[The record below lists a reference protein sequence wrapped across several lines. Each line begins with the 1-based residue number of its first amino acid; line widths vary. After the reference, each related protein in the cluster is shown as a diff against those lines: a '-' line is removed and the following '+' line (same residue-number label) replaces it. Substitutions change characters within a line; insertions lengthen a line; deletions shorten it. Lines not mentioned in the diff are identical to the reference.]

1 MREGATLD
9 TSVTAYQNLGP
20 RVAEIRH
27 ELLEE
32 AATVPQVLRQSR
44 RASGGVWATFGQGR
58 SRLAAAAL
66 AGAALACGSA
76 GAQESAVVI
85 DKRIQGV
92 FTDLPGNAVD
102 LAIPLTRRALKR
114 RSVEEGGQAL
124 PYLDARTEP
133 PLAADDQAQA
143 RGRSRKA
150 AVAAAPEAAE
160 EPEEGSAEDP
170 KSARFPR
177 PRPGAKK
184 PQEPETAAAPV
195 QVVRPVAAQPSPQ
208 SNAPPDLVAGAALP
222 ERSEREVP
230 PVPRARPAVAET
242 ADIVT
247 AALPP
252 ALTPRPTSEPAPSR
266 PPAPTSSLPT
276 PESQLAVVRKAAP
289 DKPAGSDPAAI
300 IEAAMNSRLR
310 PASVPPAVEASKSPL
325 NEKASSHS
333 QATPAQRAE
342 LDPVA
347 RIEAAVVSPVL
358 HPRPPAFTVAASE
371 PAQASP
377 GSAEPQAEMPDAP
390 NAAAAAPFAAPEP
403 VPDQQLQTTASDE
416 PTAPLPRPDPRM
428 KADASKR
435 VQVAAA
441 SLGPEKSGAA
451 ARAKRPLPKN
461 CLAVAKVEDKDDD
474 FKRNLEALS
483 RPGLCI
489 AVEKFNERRRPWTV
503 QAVISDRPGPV
514 WAVMHDDEDLS
525 FDTAVHALD
534 TYGGTLITVDTGGG
548 RNQDGVDPNRTFSDD
563 ELSCSNLGKSAA
575 PKFTA
580 AMRRHFDTD
589 QPVIALHS
597 NVDGPV
603 PTGGLG
609 HVSMSAPPK
618 GMKVT
623 RSKRSGS
630 ELADDHTLVLLAA
643 LDPADAS
650 VKDRV
655 AKLSAA
661 GIHVIVEHVRKERS
675 DCSLSN
681 YAVLTGH
688 AQYFN
693 VTVDHDGGDKQRGII
708 DAIMATSSTVVVAR

>member
-1 MREGATLD
+1 MCDGPTLD
-9 TSVTAYQNLGP
+9 TSETAYQDHGP
-20 RVAEIRH
+20 RFAAVRH

-32 AATVPQVLRQSR
+32 AATVPRLFRQR
-44 RASGGVWATFGQGR
+44 RHASGGSWGMFGRGR
-58 SRLAAAAL
+58 SCLAAAVL
-66 AGAALACGSA
+66 ACAALACRSA

-85 DKRIQGV
+85 DKRIEGV
-92 FTDLPGNAVD
+92 FRDLPGNAVD

-114 RSVEEGGQAL
+114 RSVEEGGEVL
-124 PYLDARTEP
+124 PYFEARTDS
-133 PLAADDQAQA
+133 PLAADDRAQPD
-143 RGRSRKA
+143 GQLPKA
-150 AVAAAPEAAE
+150 AITAASEASAE
-160 EPEEGSAEDP
+160 REEGFAEDP
-170 KSARFPR
+170 ALARFPR
-177 PRPGAKK
+177 PRPGATK
-184 PQEPETAAAPV
+184 PQGPESAPAPV
-195 QVVRPVAAQPSPQ
+195 EVAGAVSVQPMPP
-208 SNAPPDLVAGAALP
+208 SNPSLDLVAGAALP
-222 ERSEREVP
+222 EQSEREVP
-230 PVPRARPAVAET
+230 PLPKARPAPAPSAVALT
-242 ADIVT
+242 GDIVT

-252 ALTPRPTSEPAPSR
+252 VLATRPASDPAPSR
-266 PPAPTSSLPT
+266 PPAPTSSRPT
-276 PESQLAVVRKAAP
+276 PESQPAVAREAAP
-289 DKPAGSDPAAI
+289 DKHAGSDPAAI

-310 PASVPPAVEASKSPL
+310 SASVPPAVEALMSPL
-325 NEKASSHS
+325 NDKASSSS
-333 QATPAQRAE
+333 QATPTRRGE
-342 LDPVA
+342 LDP
-347 RIEAAVVSPVL
+347 
-358 HPRPPAFTVAASE
+358 
-371 PAQASP
+371 QASSGP
-377 GSAEPQAEMPDAP
+377 AELQSEIPDAP
-390 NAAAAAPFAAPEP
+390 NAAAAAPFGAPEP
-403 VPDQQLQTTASDE
+403 VPDLPLQIAAADE
-416 PTAPLPRPDPRM
+416 FTAPLPRPDPRLKDDAG
-428 KADASKR
+428 KA

-441 SLGPEKSGAA
+441 SLAPEERGADS
-451 ARAKRPLPKN
+451 RAKRPLPKN

-514 WAVMHDDEDLS
+514 WAVMHDDENLS
-525 FDTAVHALD
+525 FDTAIHALNS
-534 TYGGTLITVDTGGG
+534 YGGTLITVDTGGG

-580 AMRRHFDTD
+580 AMRRHFDKD

-609 HVSMSAPPK
+609 HVAMSAPPK

-655 AKLSAA
+655 AKLSGA

-688 AQYFN
+688 IQYFN
-693 VTVDHDGGDKQRGII
+693 VTVDHDGGEKQRGII
-708 DAIMATSSTVVVAR
+708 DAIMSTSSTVVVAR